1 MPNVHAIEKGY
12 PSDYFAKHAYYKSR
26 RPKPA
31 DNDIDP
37 ARDQCRLIWLGPTVP
52 LDSHHVT
59 EVLDI
64 VKPLYQKYGFDFTT
78 ALMVGNARTVIALMS
93 VFYDKEDADEVRRAE
108 SLYYEMGKATQR
120 AGYQQYRTSTMYMQH
135 VLAPAPE
142 FGELCKRIKQ
152 ALDPRGILAP
162 GKYGI
167 DSEGQ

>member
-1 MPNVHAIEKGY
+1 M
-12 PSDYFAKHAYYKSR
+12 
-26 RPKPA
+26 
-31 DNDIDP
+31 
-37 ARDQCRLIWLGPTVP
+37 VP

-59 EVLDI
+59 EVLEI

-93 VFYDKEDADEVRRAE
+93 VFYDKEDADEVLRAE
-108 SLYYEMGKATQR
+108 SLYYEMGKATQH

-135 VLAPAPE
+135 VLTPAPE
-142 FGELCKRIKQ
+142 FSELCNRIKQ

-167 DSEGQ
+167 DSPGQ